1 MSLLRF
7 DATGS
12 ISAEFG
18 ITQSQIDSL
27 SGPLIEL
34 RDQFE
39 QFDETNFF
47 RRPENQHA
55 AYLADREAS
64 ELGKIFTVA
73 NGLHDHFDAV
83 VVLGSDEVTIG
94 ARAMR
99 DACCD
104 PYHNE
109 LTRAAR
115 GSKPRMYFGGD
126 RFDNDATASL
136 IHRMTEGGYGDSL
149 AETRWAIIAMDPSGN
164 NPATTVAF
172 ERFRMALKDSLG
184 ADVRNWLP
192 RLVIPVTA
200 AEGELARQADEMG
213 CEVVFT
219 DPQEVFGHVLSPF
232 GLLPAAM
239 LGLDCIKLLEGA
251 VAMNEHFNSA
261 DYAENVVLQSI
272 AVGELMAQ
280 HRGNPVRVLQPCTR
294 TLASAQRWHDQLRKT
309 NHLDGQ
315 HHGKMINHIAVD
327 HDRHDPVAVGNQTI
341 PGLAESAQHVTNVRL
356 AAQQCPT
363 TTTHFPTIDTYVLG
377 QWFQMSMIAA
387 VLDAKL
393 KTLS

>member
-27 SGPLIEL
+27 AKPLIDL
-34 RDQFE
+34 RGQFE
-39 QFDETNFF
+39 QLDETDFF

-55 AYLADREAS
+55 AYLAEREAS

-73 NGLHDHFDAV
+73 NGLHDHLDAV
-83 VVLGSDEVTIG
+83 VVLGPDEVTIG
-94 ARAMR
+94 ARAMC

-149 AETRWAIIAMDPSGN
+149 AETRWAIIVMDPSRQ
-164 NPATTVAF
+164 NPATVIAF
-172 ERFRMALKDSLG
+172 ERFRMSLKDSLG
-184 ADVRNWLP
+184 ADADDWLP
-192 RLVIPVTA
+192 RLVIPITA
-200 AEGELARQADEMG
+200 AESELAKQAIDLGCQVVLAGQQEM
-213 CEVVFT
+213 
-219 DPQEVFGHVLSPF
+219 FGHVLSPF

-251 VAMNEHFNSA
+251 VAMNEHFVTA
-261 DYAENVVLQSI
+261 DYAENVVLQSV
-272 AVGELMAQ
+272 AVRRLIAQ
-280 HRGNPVRVLQPCTR
+280 HRGNPVRVLQPSTH
-294 TLASAQRWHDQLRKT
+294 TLASAQRWHDQLTKM
-309 NHLDGQ
+309 NHHDGQ
-315 HHGKMINHIAVD
+315 HHGKMIDYITVD
-327 HDRHDPVAVGNQTI
+327 HDRHDPVVVGNQTI
-341 PGLAESAQHVTNVRL
+341 PELAGSAQRDTNARL
-356 AAQQCPT
+356 ADQQCPT

-387 VLDAKL
+387 VLEAKL